1 MNEIY
6 GEIENKSSKDG
17 KKKNGELFTRYEFT
31 INKKRYSTFIKEI
44 GEKFKIGDYVKIEIE
59 QQGAFWNM
67 KNMIHADK
75 SAFRSSSFN
84 NTETFSQTCQEY
96 LKKIYE
102 ELVKINVRAE
112 LYTGDDDAIQNKT
125 NQD

>member
-1 MNEIY
+1 
-6 GEIENKSSKDG
+6 
-17 KKKNGELFTRYEFT
+17 
-31 INKKRYSTFIKEI
+31 
-44 GEKFKIGDYVKIEIE
+44 
-59 QQGAFWNM
+59 M

-125 NQD
+125 NQDWMAERYD